1 MEIIKNIKFIKSCM
15 DWRDAP
21 KPGLP
26 EVAFVGRSNVGKS
39 SLINTL
45 INMKNLARTSK
56 QPGKTRSLN
65 FFSMDERFFLVD
77 LPGYGFAKISQSE
90 QKKWQQ
96 AIEGYLLNS
105 EQLKMLFVLIDSK
118 VGAKSND
125 VQLVEWLRF
134 NNVPFQVICTKVDR
148 VSNNEKTKQE
158 KLIKTALG
166 FDESAK
172 FLFFSSKDRTGRG
185 ALWGEISGII
195 SRS

>member
-1 MEIIKNIKFIKSCM
+1 M

-148 VSNNEKTKQE
+148 VSNNEKSKQE
-158 KLIKTALG
+158 KLIKAALA
-166 FDESAK
+166 FEESAK
-172 FLFFSSKDRTGRG
+172 FLFFS
-185 ALWGEISGII
+185 
-195 SRS
+195 